1 MSPIYDSVL
10 NRYIRGDTFGGTEG
24 NLPAL
29 LASAARTT
37 TGTGA
42 GVYVP
47 QYDMAVLTLVISA
60 VSGTTPNLTVS
71 IDTSPDNSTW
81 TAIAAF
87 AAQTTTTSGVRK
99 QFSGVDQYIRA
110 SWTITGTTPSFTFA
124 VTGIAK

>member
-37 TGTGA
+37 TGT
-42 GVYVP
+42 
-47 QYDMAVLTLVISA
+47 
-60 VSGTTPNLTVS
+60 

>member
-1 MSPIYDSVL
+1 MSPIYDPVL

-29 LASAARTT
+29 VASAARTA
-37 TGTGA
+37 TGSGA

-47 QYDMAVLTLVISA
+47 QYDMAVLTLVVSA
-60 VSGTTPNLTVS
+60 VSGTTPSLTVS

-87 AAQTTTTSGVRK
+87 AAQTTTTAGVRK
-99 QFSGVDQYIRA
+99 VFSGVDQYIRA
-110 SWTITGTTPSFTFA
+110 SWTISGTTPSFTFA

>member
-1 MSPIYDSVL
+1 MPIYDATL

-24 NLPAL
+24 YLPAL

-37 TGTGA
+37 TGVGTGI
-42 GVYVP
+42 YVP

-87 AAQTTTTSGVRK
+87 AAQTTTTAGVRK
-99 QFSGVDQYIRA
+99 IFSGVDNWIRA
-110 SWTITGTTPSFTFA
+110 SWTITGTTPSFTFT